1 METQAERLKKIIN
14 SLNMRN
20 KAFEEL
26 IGLPNGT
33 IHNINKRGS
42 VSMYIAKRIANYVP
56 ININWL
62 MTGEGEMY
70 KENAQFGNIVNITRG
85 NNNTSAVGLGN
96 SITIGESETVKAL
109 KLQIKLLNEYIESK
123 DRTISYQS
131 EIIELLKENI
141 AILKLKQN
149 KNYENNT

>member
-33 IHNINKRGS
+33 ICNINKRGN
-42 VSMYIAKRIANYVP
+42 VSMHIAKRIANLVP

-70 KENAQFGNIVNITRG
+70 KDSAQFGNIVNITKG

-123 DRTISYQS
+123 DKTISYQS

>member
-14 SLNMRN
+14 SLNIRN

-26 IGLPNGT
+26 IGLSNGT

-42 VSMYIAKRIANYVP
+42 VSMYIAKRIANVIP
-56 ININWL
+56 VNINWL

-70 KENAQFGNIVNITRG
+70 KGNARFGNIVNITRG

-123 DRTISYQS
+123 DKTISYQS
-131 EIIELLKENI
+131 EIIALLKENI

>member
-33 IHNINKRGS
+33 ICNINKRGN
-42 VSMYIAKRIANYVP
+42 VSMHIAKRIANYVP

-70 KENAQFGNIVNITRG
+70 KDSAQFGNIVNITRG

-96 SITIGESETVKAL
+96 SITIGESETIKAL

-123 DRTISYQS
+123 DKTISYQS

>member
-33 IHNINKRGS
+33 IHNINKRGG
-42 VSMYIAKRIANYVP
+42 VSMHIAKRIANLIP

-96 SITIGESETVKAL
+96 SITIGDSETVKAL

-123 DRTISYQS
+123 DKTISYQS

>member
-33 IHNINKRGS
+33 VHNINKRGS
-42 VSMYIAKRIANYVP
+42 VSMHIAKRIANYVP